1 MYLRRGGTKASSH
14 NENPCAQQIACKTFN
29 IEILQFWR
37 SPNCTERFEAD
48 ILKLCW
54 WLTYLQPLEQY
65 IFLHLFVSLARNR
78 TEGGPIPYCS
88 KLPAHNTF
96 KIGVLLLEQAGN
108 ITTESIRLPAQNTF
122 KIGVLQLQQTRK
134 SIYAQHGPDMIQ
146 KRRVPF
152 GPGKGSKGTRRSWL
166 NISSTWHE
174 YMAPT
179 WRLRAQ
185 HGPT

>member
-1 MYLRRGGTKASSH
+1 MVRTVKCGVSSVKCRVWSVPEKGGTKASSH

-78 TEGGPIPYCS
+78 TEGGTIPYCS
-88 KLPAHNTF
+88 KLPAQNTF
-96 KIGVLLLEQAGN
+96 KTGVLLLEQAGKHHQLKALDFLRG
-108 ITTESIRLPAQNTF
+108 TPSKLEFSSCSKPASPYTPN
-122 KIGVLQLQQTRK
+122 
-134 SIYAQHGPDMIQ
+134 M
-146 KRRVPF
+146 VP
-152 GPGKGSKGTRRSWL
+152 T
-166 NISSTWHE
+166 
-174 YMAPT
+174 
-179 WRLRAQ
+179 
-185 HGPT
+185 

>member
-1 MYLRRGGTKASSH
+1 MVRTVKCGVSSVKCRVWSVPEKGGTKASSH
-14 NENPCAQQIACKTFN
+14 NENPCVQQIACKTFN

-78 TEGGPIPYCS
+78 TEGGPYPIAANFLRRTPS
-88 KLPAHNTF
+88 KLEF
-96 KIGVLLLEQAGN
+96 FCWSKQVS
-108 ITTESIRLPAQNTF
+108 ITAESIRLPARNTF

-134 SIYAQHGPDMIQ
+134 HHDCAYS
-146 KRRVPF
+146 
-152 GPGKGSKGTRRSWL
+152 RS
-166 NISSTWHE
+166 SS
-174 YMAPT
+174 
-179 WRLRAQ
+179 
-185 HGPT
+185 